1 MSDDK
6 SIIITDLK
14 RKRALVSAII
24 TANIVTM
31 LNAGSVN
38 LALPV
43 FMTIFQATLNHV
55 QWVMLGYVLSL
66 ACAMPLVSALCER
79 FTYRRVFMT
88 SLVAIGIFSLACA
101 CATGLTMLIC
111 FRVLN
116 GFFSGIVV
124 SSTMALIY
132 RYMPVHER
140 AQQYASLLVIQSV
153 AFAIGPSFAGLV
165 MQITTWRAI
174 FILPALFVIVAWLQ
188 ANHALPEEEP
198 QTDVKL
204 RIFGVTMVSVATGML
219 LLAFTFV
226 ESWGFSDPR
235 FIGMLLA
242 SVTIVVLFII
252 SSRNNPAPALD
263 FGLFKLP
270 SFALCILLS
279 LMLSSIMGITAS
291 VLAVYVQAIRDYL
304 PVHSGAVQLAP
315 ALFMALANNVVKH
328 VYTRGNGGR
337 IAFVGFALAGLGNGL
352 MLLVGMDFSLVLLSA
367 ILTLRYIGVGCIRM
381 PISDF
386 GMTAVPQ
393 NRVSHASALINWT
406 NQLSQAI
413 STNILTV
420 VFTWRANSVFRQ
432 NGGVGEAIAG
442 QPGFDEAALSAFHLV
457 FGILAVLMV
466 VGAILALFMKQ
477 IARRERRRTAA
488 LKEAAEAAG

>member
-1 MSDDK
+1 MAEDNG
-6 SIIITDLK
+6 IIITDLK
-14 RKRALVSAII
+14 RKRALLTAII

-31 LNAGSVN
+31 LNASSVN
-38 LALPV
+38 LTLPV
-43 FMTIFQATLNHV
+43 FMTIFHATLNHV
-55 QWVMLGYVLSL
+55 QWVMLSYVLSL

-88 SLVAIGIFSLACA
+88 SLVAIGIFSTMCA
-101 CATGLTMLIC
+101 AATSLNMLIG

-165 MQITTWRAI
+165 MQVTSWRAI
-174 FILPALFVIVAWLQ
+174 FILPTLFVVIAWIR
-188 ANHALPEEEP
+188 ANHALPVEEP
-198 QTDVKL
+198 QSGVKL
-204 RIFGVTMVSVATGML
+204 QIFGVTMVSVATGML

-226 ESWGFSDPR
+226 ERWGFTDPR
-235 FIGMLLA
+235 FLTMIAA
-242 SVTIVVLFII
+242 SVLIVSLFILH
-252 SSRNNPAPALD
+252 SRNNANPALD

-270 SFALCILLS
+270 SFALCIFLS
-279 LMLSSIMGITAS
+279 LMLSTVMGITAS

-328 VYTRGNGGR
+328 IYNRGNGGR
-337 IAFVGFALAGLGNGL
+337 IAFFGFAIAGLGNGL
-352 MLLVGMDFSLVLLSA
+352 MLLVGMNFSLVLLSM
-367 ILTLRYIGVGCIRM
+367 ILCLRYIGIGCIRM

-420 VFTWRANSVFRQ
+420 VFTWRANAVFRQ

-442 QPGFDEAALSAFHLV
+442 QPGFNEAALSAFHLV
-457 FGILAVLMV
+457 FGIMAVLMV
-466 VGAILALFMKQ
+466 IGAILALFMKK
-477 IARRERRRTAA
+477 IGRSERRRSAVQ
-488 LKEAAEAAG
+488 KEASQAA